1 MIRAYTTDEMPMVY
15 NILGTMVFRDGELLT
30 ETPLP
35 RNVHSYA
42 DIQVDPGYHDYSIR
56 VVYDDLPIY
65 QGDYYAM
72 SCMET
77 ESVTVGVDEH
87 ENELVSVYPNPVNDE
102 LTVKAADMKRIRIV
116 NALGQIVDDT
126 ELKADETRIP
136 MQRVG
141 SGVYVI
147 HITTA
152 NGTFA
157 RRVVVCGM

>member
-1 MIRAYTTDEMPMVY
+1 MRKTAIFWVFLMVATCLAPK
-15 NILGTMVFRDGELLT
+15 IARSQSAESIVPDST
-30 ETPLP
+30 
-35 RNVHSYA
+35 YA
-42 DIQVDPGYHDYSIR
+42 DIQADPGYHDYSIR

-77 ESVTVGVDEH
+77 TAVTVGVDE
-87 ENELVSVYPNPVNDE
+87 NEGGQVSVYPNPVNDE
-102 LTVKAADMKRIRIV
+102 LTIKAADMTHIRIV

-136 MQRVG
+136 MQRFG

-157 RRVVVCGM
+157 RRVVVYGM